1 MIMLLR
7 YQSHLSLKLS
17 TLMYST
23 MAKYAHLY
31 YLTFMWLVAVILIMM
46 VDDWTTAA
54 AALAVIAGIMT
65 ITTCFVRLGKMHC
78 ADGAKSNDRSTN
90 NDEAPP
96 AQDTASVGKALSSV
110 PDIDAEGYEQN
121 PNTLGDKWEK
131 QHVYN
136 STFDAMS
143 GATVMQDSPAEL
155 APDVDTRNALMSGQ
169 RFQQK
174 RSIDGYV
181 TKTADYYANNFAGE
195 LDEVEKKPWWGNSEF

>member
-1 MIMLLR
+1 
-7 YQSHLSLKLS
+7 
-17 TLMYST
+17 
-23 MAKYAHLY
+23 MAKHAPLY
-31 YLTFMWLVAVILIMM
+31 YLAFMWVVAIILILM

-65 ITTCFVRLGKMHC
+65 ITTCFVRLGKIHTCDEPSARKKRENMQQ
-78 ADGAKSNDRSTN
+78 
-90 NDEAPP
+90 EAPGDQ
-96 AQDTASVGKALSSV
+96 QDAKMGQALKSV
-110 PDIDAEGYEQN
+110 PDMDTDDQDTQSYPGNEQN

-131 QHVYN
+131 KHVYN

-143 GATVMQDSPAEL
+143 GATVMMDSPAEL

-174 RSIDGYV
+174 RSLDGYV
-181 TKTADYYANNFAGE
+181 TKTADYYANNFASE